1 MKNNFK
7 NEDLKASI
15 YRTYPSLV
23 RDLHFN
29 LYAKENIREALVISN
44 RKLDVEEGIDQ
55 LIQFN
60 NVFYGVSFFTDT
72 RRAYT
77 GNGKKISRH
86 SPFEDVKYI
95 EFPVNFEGTV
105 KCGSFFLYGK
115 TELNQITTI
124 L

>member
-1 MKNNFK
+1 M
-7 NEDLKASI
+7 
-15 YRTYPSLV
+15 V

-29 LYAKENIREALVISN
+29 LYAKENIREALVIYN